1 MFSLSKIRIA
11 DPRFDGFK
19 GDFQKRFG
27 LCAFDGGKTRE
38 KAV

>member
-1 MFSLSKIRIA
+1 MFSLSKICIG
-11 DPRFDGFK
+11 DSRFDGFK
-19 GDFQKRFG
+19 DDFQKRFD